1 MLHRFADPDTGATGH
16 DPSELRR
23 TLAFLRRRGYELVE
37 LREMFRR
44 LREGRHTR
52 DLGIAF
58 TIDDGYADQVRVAGP
73 VFAEF
78 DCPVTIY
85 LTTGFLDRQLWMWWD
100 RIEHVFEAC
109 RGRSI
114 MTTLHGTALEYRW
127 DHEDGRRTAILDFT
141 ARCKLVPEGERR
153 AAIERLAAAAGVDL
167 PTLPPERYAPMSWA
181 DVKRWGERGMSF
193 GPHSLTHPILS
204 RTSDEQSR
212 TELVGSWNRL
222 CEMVQ
227 RPTPVFC
234 YPNGLAEDFGPR
246 EVATLQ
252 SLGLEGAVATTPG
265 YASVTGF
272 HAHSRGPFQVPRL
285 HYPDNSAVVAHFA
298 SGLARLRYPAPPTPE

>member
-44 LREGRHTR
+44 LREGRHTEE
-52 DLGIAF
+52 LGVAF
-58 TIDDGYADQVRVAGP
+58 TIDDGYAEQARVAGP
-73 VFAEF
+73 IFAEF
-78 DCPVTIY
+78 DCPVTVY
-85 LTTGFLDRQLWMWWD
+85 LTTGFLDRELWMWWD
-100 RIEHVFEAC
+100 RVEYVFEAC
-109 RGRSI
+109 RGRAIITNLNGS
-114 MTTLHGTALEYRW
+114 ALEYRW
-127 DHEDGRRTAILDFT
+127 DRDHGRRTAILDFV
-141 ARCKLVPEGERR
+141 ARCKLVPDGERH
-153 AAIERLAAAAGVDL
+153 AAIERLAAAADVDL
-167 PTLPPERYAPMSWA
+167 PTQPPERYAPMSWA
-181 DVKRWGERGMSF
+181 DVKRWEYRGMSF

-212 TELVGSWNRL
+212 TELVGSWNRV

-234 YPNGLAEDFGPR
+234 YPNGLAADFGPR

-265 YASVTGF
+265 YADVAGF
-272 HAHSRGPFQVPRL
+272 HAHPRGPFQVPRL
-285 HYPDNSAVVAHFA
+285 HYPDDSAVVAHFA
-298 SGLARLRYPAPPTPE
+298 SGLGRLRYPAPPTPE